1 MENKTEVGADASA
14 RKPARQKP
22 DLSVVSQY
30 RNEIFGL
37 AIISIVI
44 FHFCETVLNAH
55 DPAAGYALGF
65 ARIYDWIL
73 SSSGVEVFLFLSGMG
88 LTFSMKKNSDILR
101 FYAKRFRRV
110 LIPYLIFG
118 LVYWSINDFFIL
130 HTDFP
135 QFLSDYLLI
144 SMWTQGMRR
153 FWFVGLILI
162 LYVVFPLFF
171 KLFDTSVTKRRLILA
186 ALLAAN
192 VLICWLVELY
202 APAVYNNIELAICRL
217 PIFMLGVYYG
227 GKIYNKEP
235 FGLFEKILIPCGLLL
250 RVVTFLNRS
259 HLLPKLFSNTVCEP
273 FFLKL
278 DRKVGFF
285 RLYLNKRYE
294 TALFALALLFV
305 TALLLH
311 LLRCKPLNKALATV
325 GAYSFELYITHVAV
339 RNLML
344 QLGYPTY
351 LLWRYVLCIAISVP
365 LTIGLHKLTDVI
377 LRQRND
383 KADKKTA

>member
-1 MENKTEVGADASA
+1 MENKTVVPEETTAAPEPV
-14 RKPARQKP
+14 PAEQPPAEKAPTKSKP
-22 DLSVVSQY
+22 DLLVVSQY

-44 FHFCETVLNAH
+44 FHFCETVLNAR
-55 DPAAGYALGF
+55 DPAADYARGF
-65 ARIYDWIL
+65 ARIYNWIL

-110 LIPYLIFG
+110 LIPYLVFG
-118 LVYWSINDFFIL
+118 LVYWVINDFFIF
-130 HTDFP
+130 HTDFL

-144 SMWTQGMRR
+144 SLWTQGVRR

-171 KLFDTSVTKRRLILA
+171 KLFDTSVTKRRLILT

-202 APAVYNNIELAICRL
+202 APDVYGNIELVICRL
-217 PIFMLGVYYG
+217 PIFMVGVYYG

-235 FGLFEKILIPCGLLL
+235 FGLFEKILIPLGLLL
-250 RVVTFLNRS
+250 RVVTYLIRSGVLPVELFLN
-259 HLLPKLFSNTVCEP
+259 T
-273 FFLKL
+273 
-278 DRKVGFF
+278 
-285 RLYLNKRYE
+285 RYE
-294 TALFALALLFV
+294 TALFALSMLFV
-305 TALLLH
+305 TALLLN
-311 LLRCKPLNKALATV
+311 LLHCKPLNKVLATI
-325 GAYSFELYITHVAV
+325 GTYSFELYITHVAV

-351 LLWRYVLCIAISVP
+351 ILWHYVICMAISVL

-377 LRQRND
+377 IPHRDSTANK
-383 KADKKTA
+383 KAA